1 MTMPNINDF
10 KQYEAMIKEQL
21 SQELLP
27 ELRPYLEQGAM
38 GEQLRHP
45 LIYQVPLINNGA
57 ANHLY
62 KFKVAETQR
71 ALKESN
77 WTKYIWLH
85 ERPYRIEAFIEI
97 ADKMKDRDY
106 WQFLVAIWSDTENA
120 WQNLAQ
126 WQRLFNSDRPEK
138 KHLMDEEEF
147 FYYQKL
153 PDTVTVYRGCQRG
166 VNEKGLSW
174 TFDKEKAKFFAQRL
188 KKDNSIVIQ
197 ATVDKKQVIAVLL
210 GRNEQEAI
218 INGMTSIDT
227 WWDV

>member
-45 LIYQVPLINNGA
+45 LIYQVPLLNNGA

-62 KFKVAETQR
+62 KFKVEETQR

-85 ERPYRIEAFIEI
+85 ERPYRLDAFIEI

-106 WQFLVAIWSDTENA
+106 WQFLVAIWSDTENG
-120 WQNLAQ
+120 WQNLSE
-126 WQRLFNSDRPEK
+126 WQRLFDSDRPER
-138 KHLMDEEEF
+138 KHLMLEEEF
-147 FYYQKL
+147 YYYQKL
-153 PDTVTVYRGCQRG
+153 PDTVTVYRGCQKNQ
-166 VNEKGLSW
+166 NENGLSW
-174 TFDKEKAKFFAQRL
+174 TFDKEKAQFFATRL
-188 KKDNSIVIQ
+188 KKNGIVLEK
-197 ATVDKKQVIAVLL
+197 TVSKNQIVAVLL
-210 GRNEQEAI
+210 GRGEQEAI
-218 INGMTSIDT
+218 ITERSLLND
-227 WWDV
+227 